1 MRRRSS
7 RRRSGIKP
15 SLERSEGELKRKM
28 PGTSA
33 NKRTG
38 TNDGKSCG
46 GGVVATPGFL
56 VLMQLQLIGE
66 RVMGALDVRSLS
78 AARRA
83 CKAMYDIPPERY
95 LGRVFESLPLVE
107 LQRVIHRAA
116 RGGHVVCVTGLLKT
130 NTATINAVVNS
141 RDGDGYAPHALPI
154 ARAGTHETNARA
166 CGRTTGTIRARRTH
180 TVCNM
185 HACAWR
191 QGDMRHVT
199 CDMRHA
205 ACTCDRYMRHATC
218 DMQHARMRHAR
229 MHVLLS

>member
-1 MRRRSS
+1 M
-7 RRRSGIKP
+7 
-15 SLERSEGELKRKM
+15 
-28 PGTSA
+28 
-33 NKRTG
+33 
-38 TNDGKSCG
+38 
-46 GGVVATPGFL
+46 ATPVFL
-56 VLMQLQLIGE
+56 VMQRQLIVE
-66 RVMGALDVRSLS
+66 LVMGALDLRSLS

-130 NTATINAVVNS
+130 NTTTINAVVNS